1 MDFGEW
7 GKVRG
12 EFKWCLLL
20 YGEFVDI
27 SGFVEYILSYIVV
40 CVVCIFIDKKII

>member
-27 SGFVEYILSYIVV
+27 SGFVEYIFIVV